1 MRAVGLYPK
10 AFHRRPEVREE
21 DVLAAMHGMIRYKQ
35 RESGVRIA
43 VGFDGRNRLA
53 ELVYPYDEEED
64 VRRKCHKNNGN
75 YMEPLCQPLRVPF
88 SR

>member
-35 RESGVRIA
+35 RESGERIS
-43 VGFDGRNRLA
+43 VELGGRNRLV

-75 YMEPLCQPLRVPF
+75 YMEPLRQPSLVPF